1 MLLSAFNKDFNIAKS
16 SLCLLKA
23 FTLDSEIV
31 RPGSLMDRSIIA
43 SYTDLQSSII

>member
-1 MLLSAFNKDFNIAKS
+1 MLLSDFSKDFNIAKS

-31 RPGSLMDRSIIA
+31 RPGSLIDMRIIA